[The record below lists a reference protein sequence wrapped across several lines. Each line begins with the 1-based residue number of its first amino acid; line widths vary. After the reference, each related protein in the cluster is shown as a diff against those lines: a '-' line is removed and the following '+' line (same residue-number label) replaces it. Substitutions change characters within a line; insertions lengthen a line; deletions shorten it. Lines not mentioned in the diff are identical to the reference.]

1 MFTETVTYTDFNDN
15 QQSETLYFNL
25 SKKEMMDLQYSVDGG
40 FDKKL
45 EAIVGGGNEA
55 EIMKTFISF
64 IELSYGIKSEDGRR
78 FIKSKEATEEFMNSL
93 AFEAFLNKLTEGD
106 EAYVNSFVSGIMP
119 RDLVAKTANQSI
131 LASA

>member
-1 MFTETVTYTDFNDN
+1 MFTETVSYEDFNGN

-45 EAIVGGGNEA
+45 EDIVGGGNEA

-64 IELSYGIKSEDGRR
+64 IELSYGVKSEDGRR
-78 FIKSKEATEEFMNSL
+78 FIKNAALTEEFMNSL
-93 AFEAFLNKLTEGD
+93 AFEAFLNKLTDGD
-106 EAYVNSFVSGIMP
+106 EAYVNSFVTGIMP
-119 RDLVAKTANQSI
+119 KDLVAKTNQPVF
-131 LASA
+131 ASA

>member
-25 SKKEMMDLQYSVDGG
+25 SKKEMMDLQYSVEGG

-45 EAIVGGGNEA
+45 ETIVTGGNEA
-55 EIMKTFISF
+55 EIMKTFINF

-93 AFEAFLNKLTEGD
+93 AFEAFLNKLTDGD
-106 EAYVNSFVSGIMP
+106 DAYVNSFVSGIMP
-119 RDLVAKTANQSI
+119 RDLVTKANQPV

>member
-1 MFTETVTYTDFNDN
+1 MFTETVTYEDFNGN

-45 EAIVGGGNEA
+45 ETIVSSGNEA

-64 IELSYGIKSEDGRR
+64 IELSYGVKSEDGRR
-78 FIKSKEATEEFMNSL
+78 FIKSEEVTEEFMNSL
-93 AFEAFLNKLTEGD
+93 AFEAFLNKLTDGD

-119 RDLVAKTANQSI
+119 RDLVAKANQPV